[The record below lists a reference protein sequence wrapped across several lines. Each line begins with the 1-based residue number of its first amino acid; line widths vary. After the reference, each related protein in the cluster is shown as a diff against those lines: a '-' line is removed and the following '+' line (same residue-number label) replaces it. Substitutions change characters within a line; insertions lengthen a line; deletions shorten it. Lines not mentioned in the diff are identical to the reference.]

1 MNILICWIGNT
12 DLACAERDDPENL
25 GPIVQALSSKTYDK
39 AVLLDNYRDH
49 RVDPFLE
56 WATKKTKLSLEVQP
70 VNLSS
75 PTAHKEI
82 YIAARDL
89 VRKKQDA
96 NPRAKITFHIS
107 PGTPAMALCWFLLA
121 PVFGAQVIE
130 SSRERGVQQVNF
142 PFEVSAYFLPD
153 KELARLATSPF
164 SIQPAFKDILFKSDA
179 MQQVVLRAQHAA
191 ARDITVLIEGESG
204 TGKELFARAIHEAS
218 SRVTGPFVPVNC
230 GAFPAELIESLLFGH
245 TKNAFTGA
253 TKDADGFFQAADK
266 GTLFL
271 DELGDLPLKAQVT
284 LLRAIQEGKVARLGE
299 TTAKP
304 VDVRI
309 IAASNRNLLQE
320 VADGRFRSDLFY
332 RLAVA
337 CLALPPLRDRG
348 EDLELLLD
356 AALEHANREL
366 FIHGQ
371 NQDKKFSDS
380 AKIIMLGH
388 SWPGNVREL
397 FNTVMRA
404 VLWTPGPLI
413 GAEDAKQSLFALPQG
428 EQSILERP
436 WQANFSLKNVMGEV
450 AKHYIDRAMR
460 DSGGSKAK
468 AAELLGF
475 NTYQTLSN
483 WIKRYGL

>member
-1 MNILICWIGNT
+1 MKILICWIGNT
-12 DLACAERDDPENL
+12 DLVCAERNEPNNY
-25 GPIVQALSSKTYDK
+25 GPIVQALLNGQYDK
-39 AVLLDNYRDH
+39 VTLLDNYGNKRIAS
-49 RVDPFLE
+49 FLD
-56 WATKKTKLSLEVQP
+56 WAAHKTGLLPEVYPVKLT
-70 VNLSS
+70 S

-82 YIAARDL
+82 YSAARQVVQRTQAAHPD
-89 VRKKQDA
+89 
-96 NPRAKITFHIS
+96 AKITFHIS

-130 SSRERGVQQVNF
+130 SSREQGVQSVDF

-153 KELARLATSPF
+153 KDLAKLTAAPASTQS
-164 SIQPAFKDILFKSDA
+164 AFKDILFTSEV
-179 MQQVVLRAQHAA
+179 MRQVVLRAQHVA

-218 SRVTGPFVPVNC
+218 DRAAGPFVPVNC
-230 GAFPAELIESLLFGH
+230 GAFPSELIESLLFGH

-253 TKDADGFFQAADK
+253 TKDTNGFFQSADR

-271 DELGDLPLKAQVT
+271 DELGELPQKAQVT
-284 LLRAIQEGKVARLGE
+284 LLRAIQEKKITRVGE
-299 TTAKP
+299 TKAQP

-309 IAASNRNLLQE
+309 IAATNRNLLQE
-320 VADGRFRSDLFY
+320 VADGKFRSDLFY

-356 AALEHANREL
+356 SALEHANKEL
-366 FIHGQ
+366 STHGQ
-371 NQDKKFSDS
+371 NEDKKFSDL
-380 AKIIMLGH
+380 AKKIMLCH

-404 VLWTPGPLI
+404 VLWTSGPLI
-413 GAEDAKQSLFALPQG
+413 DVENARLSLFALPQG
-428 EQSILERP
+428 EQGILERP
-436 WQANFSLKNVMGEV
+436 WNTGFSLNSIMAEV
-450 AKHYIDRAMR
+450 ARHYIDRAMH
-460 DSGGSKAK
+460 DSGGIKAN
-468 AAELLGF
+468 AAKLLGF
-475 NTYQTLSN
+475 HTYQTLSN